1 MHYLES
7 DYTCDLN
14 LIKSFFLIM
23 IDFKNYVDSG
33 GNVASGNDCN
43 GIFILVGNT
52 CTDFIASEEP
62 TPSPSLAILSNPESK
77 AAPASARPSL
87 SPTIAV
93 TNDHEDNIS
102 CNRLPK
108 DIDTCI
114 DIASF
119 EILKELVKDAS
130 GMMVF
135 CPFTFTKNEHE
146 FVYITTNVE
155 LVCSIRRQCKIRGQ
169 GRHIIVN
176 GSSAKL
182 FVQGI
187 VFEGATVGA
196 IQIQSGT
203 SHVQSFCDTIFAL
216 NKGSERGLGIL
227 TERNTFTEVSHCVFL
242 RCESSD
248 MGGAIFN
255 RGAMLIENTF
265 FDGNIGQGGR

>member
-1 MHYLES
+1 
-7 DYTCDLN
+7 
-14 LIKSFFLIM
+14 
-23 IDFKNYVDSG
+23 
-33 GNVASGNDCN
+33 
-43 GIFILVGNT
+43 
-52 CTDFIASEEP
+52 
-62 TPSPSLAILSNPESK
+62 
-77 AAPASARPSL
+77 
-87 SPTIAV
+87 
-93 TNDHEDNIS
+93 
-102 CNRLPK
+102 
-108 DIDTCI
+108 
-114 DIASF
+114 
-119 EILKELVKDAS
+119 
-130 GMMVF
+130 
-135 CPFTFTKNEHE
+135 
-146 FVYITTNVE
+146 
-155 LVCSIRRQCKIRGQ
+155 
-169 GRHIIVN
+169 
-176 GSSAKL
+176 L